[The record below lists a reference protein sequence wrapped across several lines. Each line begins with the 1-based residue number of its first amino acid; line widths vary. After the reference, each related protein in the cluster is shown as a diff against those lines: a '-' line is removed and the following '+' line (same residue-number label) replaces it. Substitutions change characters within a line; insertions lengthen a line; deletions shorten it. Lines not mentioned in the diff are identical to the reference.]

1 MKIALI
7 TPEHKEDYLTNTII
21 DGLLALAEA
30 EDLTWAA
37 PIGYQSYLDFSER
50 QLDRAEFI
58 DFARAADVIFL
69 CWGKDNT
76 NLSLATEIDRFDKT
90 IYIDG
95 SEPGGNRRYDQA
107 IQAKILAGDKDT
119 RGAIDRELLA
129 KCPLYFRREQPYIE
143 GIRPLPFGIERR
155 YLAAYKSGEQKDID
169 FFCIFGQ
176 KEFPP
181 LRAEV
186 EQVLQKFC
194 QAHNLKCVTEPTSG
208 FSLSGDKSAG
218 RNEFYQLLA
227 RSKVGISVGGGG
239 FDTARFWEIL
249 ANNCLLLTE
258 SIAIYESGSKELDYQ
273 RIWQFK
279 DLVEFEQQ
287 LEKMA
292 NYLQSEYPKA
302 QLDSEYQEILAK
314 HSTQARVEMILAA
327 AKAKHLIP

>member
-21 DGLLALAEA
+21 DGLLALAETG
-30 EDLTWAA
+30 DLSWAA
-37 PIGYQSYLDFSER
+37 PLGYQSYLDFSAHQLER
-50 QLDRAEFI
+50 TEFV
-58 DFARAADVIFL
+58 DFARKADLIFL

-76 NLSLATEIDRFDKT
+76 NLSLAVEINRFDKT
-90 IYIDG
+90 IYVDG
-95 SEPGGNRRYDQA
+95 SEPGGNRRYDQV
-107 IQAKILAGDKDT
+107 IQAKILAGDKEI

-129 KCPLYFRREQPYIE
+129 KCSLYFRREQPHPE
-143 GIRPLPFGIERR
+143 GIIPLPFGIERR
-155 YLAAYKSGEQKDID
+155 YLSAYDLDQQKDID

-176 KEFPP
+176 NEFPP

-186 EQVLQKFC
+186 QQSLQKFC

-218 RNEFYQLLA
+218 RAEFYQLLA

-258 SIAIYESGSKELDYQ
+258 TLAIYEPGSSELAYQ

-279 DLVEFEQQ
+279 DLTEFEQQ

-292 NYLQSEYPKA
+292 NYLQNEYPKA
-302 QLDSEYQEILAK
+302 MLDLEHQEILAK
-314 HSTQARVEMILAA
+314 HSTRARVEMILAV
-327 AKAKHLIP
+327 AKAKHLIL

>member
-21 DGLLALAEA
+21 DGLLALAETG
-30 EDLTWAA
+30 DLNWAT
-37 PIGYQSYLDFSER
+37 PVGYQSYLDFSAHQLER
-50 QLDRAEFI
+50 TAFI
-58 DFARAADVIFL
+58 DFAKAADLIFL

-76 NLSLATEIDRFDKT
+76 NLSLAIEIDCFDKT

-107 IQAKILAGDKDT
+107 IQAKILAGDKAT

-129 KCPLYFRREQPYIE
+129 KCPLYFRRERPYVE
-143 GIRPLPFGIERR
+143 GIKPLPFGIERR
-155 YLAAYKSGEQKDID
+155 YLTAYRPGQEKDID

-176 KEFPP
+176 TEFPP

-186 EQVLQKFC
+186 QQSLQKFC

-218 RNEFYQLLA
+218 RDEFYQLLA

-258 SIAIYESGSKELDYQ
+258 SIAIYKPGSKELKYQ
-273 RIWQFK
+273 RIRPFK
-279 DLVEFEQQ
+279 DLIEFEQQ

-292 NYLQSEYPKA
+292 DYLQTEHPKA
-302 QLDSEYQEILAK
+302 SLNSEYQEILVQ
-314 HSTQARVEMILAA
+314 HSTKARVETILTAA
-327 AKAKHLIP
+327 RAKHLIP